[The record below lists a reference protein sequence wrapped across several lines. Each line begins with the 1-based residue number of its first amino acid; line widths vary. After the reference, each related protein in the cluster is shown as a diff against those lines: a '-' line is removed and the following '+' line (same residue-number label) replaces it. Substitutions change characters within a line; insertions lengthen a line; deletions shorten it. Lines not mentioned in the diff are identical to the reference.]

1 MGHAIRIGALS
12 NFGDNVLAFSSVRI
26 DNPDVAFTL
35 VEGARM
41 FAAILLADTTANA
54 PTLTP
59 WAFDTLAWYVL
70 STLTFGLVGIILAII
85 GFKLFDF
92 LTPGN
97 LEDEIVKKQNLAAA
111 ILGAAIVLG
120 ICLIVSRAVS

>member
-1 MGHAIRIGALS
+1 
-12 NFGDNVLAFSSVRI
+12 
-26 DNPDVAFTL
+26 
-35 VEGARM
+35 M
-41 FAAILLADTTANA
+41 FAAILLADTTAN
-54 PTLTP
+54 PLTP
-59 WAFDTLAWYVL
+59 WAFDALAWYVL
-70 STLTFGLVGIILAII
+70 STLTFGLVGIVLAII